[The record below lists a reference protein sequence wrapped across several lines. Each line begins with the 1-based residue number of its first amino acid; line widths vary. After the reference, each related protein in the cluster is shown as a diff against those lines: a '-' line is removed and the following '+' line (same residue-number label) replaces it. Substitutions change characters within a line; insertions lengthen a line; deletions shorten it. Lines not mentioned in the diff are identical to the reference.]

1 MTPRPD
7 DNQEAVGL
15 RETRRRFL
23 LAREQVAQCSAD
35 RYRAVR
41 KMREWKAPERA
52 SARSRRG

>member
-7 DNQEAVGL
+7 DTREAAGL
-15 RETRRRFL
+15 LETRRRFL
-23 LAREQVAQCSAD
+23 LAREQVAQCSVD

-52 SARSRRG
+52 PARSRRA